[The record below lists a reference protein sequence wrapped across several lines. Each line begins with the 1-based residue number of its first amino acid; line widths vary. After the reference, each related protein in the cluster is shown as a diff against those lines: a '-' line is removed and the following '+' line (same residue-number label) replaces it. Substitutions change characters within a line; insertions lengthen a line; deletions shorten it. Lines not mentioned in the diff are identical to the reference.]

1 MVCLNGVSIFLLPF
15 PLFGPLVKLLFLQL
29 GGKVTGG
36 LAETIDSVV
45 TSEYT
50 SNHLKASQDKPAQN
64 VIDGVVQGT
73 EYMTR
78 TVAHGF
84 AGLIGDPYRGLKK
97 GGVVGLTKG
106 AVSGVS
112 GAFFSP
118 FIGALGL

>member
-1 MVCLNGVSIFLLPF
+1 M
-15 PLFGPLVKLLFLQL
+15 
-29 GGKVTGG
+29 
-36 LAETIDSVV
+36 DSVV

-50 SNHLKASQDKPAQN
+50 SNHLKAAQDNPAQN
-64 VIDGVVQGT
+64 VIDGVAKGT
-73 EYMTR
+73 DYMAR

-97 GGVVGLTKG
+97 GGVAGFTKG

>member
-1 MVCLNGVSIFLLPF
+1 
-15 PLFGPLVKLLFLQL
+15 
-29 GGKVTGG
+29 
-36 LAETIDSVV
+36 
-45 TSEYT
+45 
-50 SNHLKASQDKPAQN
+50 
-64 VIDGVVQGT
+64 
-73 EYMTR
+73 MTR

-97 GGVVGLTKG
+97 GGVAGFTKG